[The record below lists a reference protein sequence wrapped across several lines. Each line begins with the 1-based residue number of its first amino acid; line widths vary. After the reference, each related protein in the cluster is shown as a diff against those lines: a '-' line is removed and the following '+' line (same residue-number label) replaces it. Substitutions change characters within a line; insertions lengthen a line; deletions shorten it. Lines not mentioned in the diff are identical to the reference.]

1 MLHNVP
7 MKVEV
12 DAGTPNTIS
21 AHTATHYAPNGI
33 ADVAVDGGINSSEQ
47 QAACGGGGN
56 GVGAGVDHTGYGG
69 VGAGLGT
76 AGGCG
81 GCGGSYGGG
90 SYGGGSYGGGSYGG
104 GCGGGYGGYKKDDVA
119 KDTDAAAHDN

>member
-1 MLHNVP
+1 

-21 AHTATHYAPNGI
+21 AHTASHYAPNGI
-33 ADVAVDGGINSSEQ
+33 ADVAIDGGITGSEQ

-69 VGAGLGT
+69 VGTGLGNQGC
-76 AGGCG
+76 GGSYGG

-90 SYGGGSYGGGSYGG
+90 YGSYGG
-104 GCGGGYGGYKKDDVA
+104 GCGGGYGGGYKKDDVA
-119 KDTDAAAHDN
+119 KDTDTAAHEKDAH